1 MFESVKAGF
10 SQACSNP
17 TSPPTE
23 LIFAEFIELLCRVA
37 SEFHHQVLIREGA
50 QLRRAIE
57 SCRLEFSVELLM
69 QHMNIT
75 LMRMD
80 HPVACAPMV
89 PNPVTG
95 LDELTLEGV
104 NLISVSAAEEESR
117 TVDSLIQ
124 DIQRLLDDFERVNG
138 APKRTKRT
146 QSVLFARL
154 PPRKSQPIN
163 NLYPSTRPQAAH
175 CAEKLPQVALIREVI
190 IPPPLHP
197 SVLKGVEN
205 VMTYQNL
212 AQYHVRH
219 FTPCD
224 SHAGLMII

>member
-1 MFESVKAGF
+1 MFENVKAGF
-10 SQACSNP
+10 TQACSNSS
-17 TSPPTE
+17 SPPTE
-23 LIFAEFIELLCRVA
+23 MMFPEFLELLCRVA

-80 HPVACAPMV
+80 IPGTCAPAV
-89 PNPVTG
+89 PNPVSG
-95 LDELTLEGV
+95 LEELTLEGI
-104 NLISVSAAEEESR
+104 NPISVSAAEEESR
-117 TVDSLIQ
+117 TLDSLIQ
-124 DIQRLLDDFERVNG
+124 DIQRLLDDFEHVNG

-154 PPRKSQPIN
+154 PPRKSQPIKS
-163 NLYPSTRPQAAH
+163 LDPPTRLQATH

-197 SVLKGVEN
+197 SILKGVEN

-219 FTPCD
+219 VATCNSFAC
-224 SHAGLMII
+224 LMII